1 MTNPRHELGLRAE
14 DATARWLTRA
24 GWEILARRW
33 RTPHGELDLVGGD
46 PAGVLVGVEVKL
58 RRTARAGRAIEA
70 VDRRRVHRLRMAL
83 VAYARA
89 SSRSWPALRVDL
101 VTVEPADGGWRL
113 RRHAAIDAW

>member
-1 MTNPRHELGLRAE
+1 MPDPRHELGLRAE

-33 RTPHGELDLVGGD
+33 RTPDGELDLVGRD

-58 RRTARAGRAIEA
+58 RRSARAGSAAEA

-83 VAYARA
+83 VAYGRTSA
-89 SSRSWPALRVDL
+89 RSWPALRLDL
-101 VTVEPADGGWRL
+101 VTVEPAGGSWRL